1 MSKLKFAW
9 PVLFLTAAL
18 VVSCST
24 SDPGSPGNGNGGVPD
39 DPSFA
44 DDVQPI
50 FNANCTSQFCHGAA
64 ESAGLKLTSGD
75 SYAELVDVT
84 STSEPPTKRVL
95 ANDAENSYIVI
106 KLEGRQTVGV
116 RMPSGAAALS
126 DDDIQ
131 TIRNWVDSGAEE
143 N

>member
-1 MSKLKFAW
+1 MSKLKHLW
-9 PVLFLTAAL
+9 PVLFLAVAL
-18 VVSCST
+18 IVSCSS
-24 SDPGSPGNGNGGVPD
+24 SDPGSPGDGNGGVPE

-50 FNANCTSQFCHGAA
+50 FNANCTSQFCHGAG

-84 STSEPPTKRVL
+84 STNEPPAKRVL
-95 ANDAENSYIVI
+95 ADDAENSYLVI
-106 KLEGRQTVGV
+106 KLEGRQSVGG
-116 RMPSGAAALS
+116 RMPLNAGALS

-131 TIRNWVDSGAEE
+131 TIRNWIDNGAEE

>member
-1 MSKLKFAW
+1 MAKLKHFW
-9 PVLFLTAAL
+9 PVLFLTMAL
-18 VVSCST
+18 IVSCSS
-24 SDPGSPGNGNGGVPD
+24 SDPGSPGNGDVPD

-64 ESAGLKLTSGD
+64 ESAGLKLTSGN

-84 STSEPPTKRVL
+84 STSEPPAKRVL

-131 TIRNWVDSGAEE
+131 TIRNWIDSGAEE